1 MTPIPICRID
11 HIAVTAPT
19 LEAGAAWVEQ
29 VLGVVP
35 QPGGAHP
42 QMGTHNVLLRL
53 GDDVY
58 LEVIAVDPH
67 APGPDRPR
75 WFGLDALEP
84 GSKPCVRTWIARCT
98 EIQTALAGA
107 GEPLGQITEMR
118 RGDLQWLITI
128 PEDGKPP
135 MGGVAPALIEW
146 KTGPHP
152 ATRLQD
158 HGLSLERLV
167 LVHPRP
173 HRVMALLQAIGM
185 NVMVQVQ
192 RSPEGEGSSLL
203 AQINTPMGR
212 RNLSVAV

>member
-1 MTPIPICRID
+1 MASTPICRID
-11 HIAVTAPT
+11 HIAVTAAT
-19 LEAGAAWVEQ
+19 LAQGADWIEQ

-53 GDDVY
+53 GDDIY
-58 LEVIAVDPH
+58 LEVIAVDPK
-67 APGPDRPR
+67 APAPDRPR
-75 WFGLDALEP
+75 WFGLDTRER
-84 GSKPCVRTWIARCT
+84 GDRPCLLTWIARCT
-98 EIQTALAGA
+98 DIQAALDAA
-107 GEPLGQITEMR
+107 GEPLGQITEMS

-128 PEDGKPP
+128 PEDGKPL

-158 HGLSLERLV
+158 HGLHLTKLV

-173 HRVMALLQAIGM
+173 HRVTALLDAIGIDS
-185 NVMVQVQ
+185 MVQAR
-192 RSPEGEGSSLL
+192 RSADGSVTSLVALISTPTGERTLSL
-203 AQINTPMGR
+203 
-212 RNLSVAV
+212 AV